1 LGRHCGCRFEHYRC
15 RALFRAA
22 AFETCLAVAL
32 FLFGGGAGFS
42 VSRLPQH
49 RDLID
54 VDGRF
59 WVIRL

>member
-1 LGRHCGCRFEHYRC
+1 MHGSHYFGCRFKHYHC
-15 RALFRAA
+15 RAPR
-22 AFETCLAVAL
+22 FETRLAFVVYS
-32 FLFGGGAGFS
+32 FVGGAGFS

-59 WVIRL
+59 WVI